1 MNFAGNVL
9 NIVFA
14 AIFSFVG
21 IIEADISYEFSF
33 LSIQISDLG
42 YVWGQSFHGVFGPLT
57 FSVVIAVSFI
67 LLYLVFD
74 FLGIGKDVVEAV

>member
-1 MNFAGNVL
+1 V
-9 NIVFA
+9 NIV
-14 AIFSFVG
+14 
-21 IIEADISYEFSF
+21 EADIVYEFSF
-33 LSIQISDLG
+33 LSIQISNLG

-57 FSVVIAVSFI
+57 FAVVVAVSFI